1 MGPYGYDNVKLEPT
15 YWLLFVVRFL
25 LDEYYTFLLLVIIC
39 MADGVGEVNW
49 EGVKYYN
56 ALIDGLLKRGMFNFA
71 YLLHHIMFDCS
82 IRQFDLLN

>member
-1 MGPYGYDNVKLEPT
+1 
-15 YWLLFVVRFL
+15 
-25 LDEYYTFLLLVIIC
+25 